1 MDEPRHLPV
10 LASAPEARVIERA
23 PEQQMPLSAPVAAAT
38 SGVLAGLAAMAL
50 VRVVRGP
57 RRRGAVRLG
66 GGRRGKK
73 MEIASSRSFLV
84 DVHMLKR

>member
-10 LASAPEARVIERA
+10 LASAPEARPIERV
-23 PEQQMPLSAPVAAAT
+23 PEQMPLSAPVAAAT

-50 VRVVRGP
+50 VRVVRGGP
-57 RRRGAVRLG
+57 RRRGAVRV

-73 MEIASSRSFLV
+73 LEIASSRSFLV